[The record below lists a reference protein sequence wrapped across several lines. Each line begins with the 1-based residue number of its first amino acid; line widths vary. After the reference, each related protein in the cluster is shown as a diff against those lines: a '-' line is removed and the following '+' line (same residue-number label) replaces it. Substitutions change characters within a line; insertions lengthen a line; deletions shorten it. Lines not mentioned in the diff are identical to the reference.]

1 MLEQLLE
8 PVLKPL
14 FNYWPLLGD
23 YAWQVAAVLVV
34 ALVWLLTVVFNWIT
48 GLLIKHLS
56 KKAPVWDELLLKSIR
71 TPLRLLIWL
80 IGLSM
85 LLEIFSRNGL
95 PISTSLGTEVRRFGA
110 ILLVAWGL
118 LRFINSAETY
128 FTTPAKGRRQV
139 DRTTADAIAKVVR
152 LIVVILAGL
161 TLLQSAGVSI
171 SGILAFG
178 GIGGIAV
185 GFAAK
190 DLLAN
195 FFGGLMVYMDRPF
208 RVGDWIR
215 SPDKEIEGTVEHIGW
230 RLTRI
235 RTFDQRPLY
244 VPNAT
249 FANIAV
255 ENPSRMRN
263 RRIYEHIGV
272 RYDDAARV
280 KQIVDDVRAMLQAHP
295 EIDTRQ
301 TLIVH
306 LNRFGPSS
314 LDFMVYTF
322 TKTTQWVKYHEI
334 KEDIMLKIAE
344 IIFSHGAEFAFPT
357 QTIHL
362 AGQDMP
368 EPEALPAMSREGAD
382 VVGNH

>member
-1 MLEQLLE
+1 
-8 PVLKPL
+8 
-14 FNYWPLLGD
+14 
-23 YAWQVAAVLVV
+23 
-34 ALVWLLTVVFNWIT
+34 
-48 GLLIKHLS
+48 
-56 KKAPVWDELLLKSIR
+56 
-71 TPLRLLIWL
+71 
-80 IGLSM
+80 
-85 LLEIFSRNGL
+85 
-95 PISTSLGTEVRRFGA
+95 
-110 ILLVAWGL
+110 
-118 LRFINSAETY
+118 
-128 FTTPAKGRRQV
+128 
-139 DRTTADAIAKVVR
+139 
-152 LIVVILAGL
+152 
-161 TLLQSAGVSI
+161 
-171 SGILAFG
+171 
-178 GIGGIAV
+178 
-185 GFAAK
+185 
-190 DLLAN
+190 
-195 FFGGLMVYMDRPF
+195 MVYMDRPF

-263 RRIYEHIGV
+263 RRIYEHVGV

-280 KQIVDDVRAMLQAHP
+280 KQIVDDVRTMLQSHP

-362 AGQDMP
+362 AGQEMP
-368 EPEALPAMSREGAD
+368 EPEALPAMAREGAD